1 MRRDFVNEVAKQNKI
16 ERVDLVEKDLI
27 LHQILTDLSQGEFF
41 SQSFVFKGG
50 TCLTKCYLGYY
61 RFSEDIDFTWKDQ
74 AIFEGK
80 SQTKTRRILSE
91 TIDRTGA
98 IFEAIAKKRSFD
110 FKCEKHN
117 KHYVELG
124 GSNKICTFKIWYHS
138 EVLNRESF
146 MKVQMN
152 FVEKL
157 YFAPQKGVLSALPS
171 KESDE
176 LSFLFPEYSGYMQKI
191 SFDVYDMREILCEKV
206 RSILTREGIKARDFL
221 DVYLICTKYGIA
233 IEEMLDPIV
242 GKIRFMLG
250 IYEKYREN
258 FQAKKAI
265 LMSEPFRWGEEK
277 GLLLQEIDE
286 KEFVKFLEN
295 FKVFLKKVVDKV
307 TLEQLRAK
315 TIMRS

>member
-1 MRRDFVNEVAKQNKI
+1 MRKDFVNEVAKQNKI
-16 ERVDLVEKDLI
+16 ERADLVEKDLI
-27 LHQILTDLSQGEFF
+27 LHQILTDLSQNDFF
-41 SQSFVFKGG
+41 SKNFVFKGG

-61 RFSEDIDFTWKDQ
+61 RFSEDIDFTWRDQ
-74 AIFEGK
+74 TVFEGK

-91 TIDRTGA
+91 IIDRIGA
-98 IFEAIAKKRSFD
+98 IFEAIAKKRSLD

-124 GSNKICTFKIWYHS
+124 GSNKICTFRIWYLS
-138 EVLNRESF
+138 EVLKRESF

-157 YFAPQKGVLSALPS
+157 YFAPQKGTLSALPS
-171 KESDE
+171 KKSDE
-176 LSFLFPEYSGYMQKI
+176 LSFLFPEYAEYVQKI
-191 SFDVYDMREILCEKV
+191 NLDVYDMREILCEKV

-221 DVYLICTKYGIA
+221 DVYLICRKYQLRL
-233 IEEMLDPIV
+233 EDMLKPIV
-242 GKIRFMLG
+242 GKISFMLG

-265 LMSEPFRWGEEK
+265 LTSEPFRWGEEK
-277 GLLLQEIDE
+277 ELLLQEIDE

-295 FKVFLKKVVDKV
+295 FRLFLKKVIDEVA
-307 TLEQLRAK
+307 E
-315 TIMRS
+315 